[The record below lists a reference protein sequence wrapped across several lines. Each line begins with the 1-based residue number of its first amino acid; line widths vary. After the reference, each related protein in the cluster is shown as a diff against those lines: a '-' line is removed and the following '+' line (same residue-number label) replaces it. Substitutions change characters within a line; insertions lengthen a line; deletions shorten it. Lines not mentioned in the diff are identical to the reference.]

1 MIEFL
6 TANWDSILTYAM
18 ASFGVL
24 AILSRFTP
32 TPKDDA
38 LFGFLYDAI
47 SALTPNDRAKKVKES
62 VDKVEDIVD
71 TVSDAIEKHKNTED
85 TKKE

>member
-1 MIEFL
+1 MIEFI
-6 TANWDSILTYAM
+6 TANAEDILVYSM
-18 ASFGVL
+18 AIFGVL
-24 AILSRFTP
+24 AILARFTP

-47 SALTPNDRAKKVKES
+47 SALTPNDRAKKVKEG

-71 TVSDAIEKHKNTED
+71 TVSDTIEKHKKPEE